1 LHAFGNE
8 RQKGSFNYYELLSS
22 RLKRELG
29 IAKAA
34 RSRGYDLETTPEIKV
49 AKDLAERVE
58 ALVGISG
65 IADRIREL
73 EREHGREVA
82 ALKIGLEVAEG
93 KFKRHS
99 SKIEA
104 VEDAVRVAVAVLTE
118 GVVAAPIE
126 GISRAAVGKND
137 DGTQYVRVFYSG
149 PIRSAGGTAQAL
161 SVLVADYVRR
171 ALGFSEYKPNEEE
184 VERYV
189 LEISMYRRYKT
200 LQYTPSDDEVRLI
213 VRNCPVCIDG
223 EPTEEQEVEG
233 YRDLKRVET
242 NKIRGGMVLVISEG
256 IALKAPKLKKYV
268 EALGIAGWGWLEKI
282 KGKTGESDEASFL
295 KDIIAGRP
303 VLAHPSR
310 KGGFRL
316 RYGRARNTGLAAI
329 GLNPATMEILGFTAV
344 GTQLK
349 VELPGKGACVAPVDS
364 IEGPTVKIGESVV
377 RIDGVEEACHLKD
390 KITEIL
396 DLGEI
401 LIDYGDFLE
410 NNHVLLPAAYSHEW
424 WLAELERVSK
434 KEALR
439 FKRRMPT
446 PEEAVFLSERYG
458 VPLHPKYT
466 FLWDDLSPEDK
477 AFFAEFIVKNGNFNG
492 KNLHIPHER
501 RVKRILEDLLVP
513 HRVKDGIIFVEDAL
527 PLLKCLNIESENGRL
542 KANLAWF
549 GSCINVRNKAPTR
562 VGARMGRPEKSKE
575 RKMKPAPHVLFPL
588 GDYGGVNRSLRE
600 ALEKSENGTIV
611 VEIGAYRCLK
621 CGDVAFSRVCE
632 RCGAATKFVS
642 KKQRIDLESIVRR
655 ASERVG
661 VHIGDNERT
670 EMKTVKGVK
679 GLISE
684 DKAAEPLEKGLL
696 RAKHGVFVFKDGTIR
711 YDLTNMPLTH
721 FLPREVGLDV
731 ETAKELGYTYD
742 YLGRPLESDCQIL
755 ELKQQD
761 IIISEDAAEY
771 LLKVSKFVD
780 ELLVKFYGLEPY
792 YNAEKK
798 EDLIGALVIALA
810 PHTSAGVLARI
821 VGFTKA
827 QVCYAHPFFHAAKRR
842 NCLYPKEKVLIKD
855 KEGIKLLEIEK
866 VVESYKPDEIEILHY
881 DSNGGG
887 RLVWRKPKGFVKLE
901 APDRLVR
908 VETDYGRRITVTP
921 DHKFLVFDGK
931 RFVEAEAMD
940 LCVGDIVLA
949 AAKIPTEDRV
959 HEIRTLDG
967 FLKSKDCDEYR
978 AHGLKS
984 LILKKVKAKGI
995 SIRKL
1000 CEFLRISTS
1009 AIFKDSIPL
1018 SVLPRLFETL
1028 DLSLEEAEFRISHRK
1043 KFIAIPSKIELS
1055 EELGFLVGIYL
1066 ANGFASCNGALNQI
1080 SIVNKD
1086 EELLNF
1092 GSEVFTSVCGYKP
1105 SRRRRRDGTYVLVAG
1120 GKPIYEFF
1128 VSVLSVGKGARDKRI
1143 PWAAFNN
1150 RKFALGI
1157 LSGFVCGDGHVGKEV
1172 SVTSVSEDLVNDLVY
1187 LMLTLGVFPGISYET
1202 RTPTGEPYRELKA
1215 RIYSRELVEQ
1225 LLNLSLVE
1233 IGKIKGFKAI
1243 PERRG
1248 VVRMEGAGDA
1258 ILVRVQGIEWVES
1271 GCKHVYDFVID
1282 GNKTFVGGVG
1292 GLITVD
1298 CDGDEDAVMLLLDGL
1313 LNFSTHF
1320 LPEKRGGKMDAP
1332 LLLTTWINPKEI
1344 DKEAHNVSICE
1355 RYPLEFYEATL
1366 QLKSPKD
1373 VDIEIAAAKLE
1384 CDVRESGAYGF
1395 SFTHDVSDVQN
1406 APTVSLYRSLGSM
1419 SEKMEAQLRLAKMI
1433 RAVDESDV
1441 AERILIHHFIPDLKG
1456 NLRAFGTQAFR
1467 CTRCNAKYR
1476 RPPLGGRCRNC
1487 GNKLVPTV
1495 HAASVAKYL
1504 DMSLHIA
1511 KEFAVSEYTRQ
1522 RLLLIENEIRSLL
1535 DNTQRS
1541 LSEFGTGGLEKK

>member
-1 LHAFGNE
+1 LQAFGSW
-8 RQKGSFNYYELLSS
+8 RQEEGNFNYYETLSS
-22 RLKRELG
+22 KLERELE

-34 RSRGYDLETTPEIKV
+34 RSYGYDPEITPEIKI

-58 ALVGISG
+58 ALVGING

-82 ALKIGLEVAEG
+82 ALRIGLEVAEG
-93 KFKRHS
+93 KFKKYS
-99 SKIEA
+99 SKIA
-104 VEDAVRVAVAVLTE
+104 AIEDAVRVAVAVLTE

-126 GISRAAVGKND
+126 GISRVAAGKND

-171 ALGFSEYKPNEEE
+171 ALGFSEYKPRAEE

-189 LEISMYRRYKT
+189 LEVSMYRRHKT

-213 VRNCPVCIDG
+213 VENCPVCIDG
-223 EPTEEQEVEG
+223 EPTEEEEVEG
-233 YRDLKRVET
+233 YRDLERVET

-268 EALGIAGWGWLEKI
+268 EALNIDGWDWLDHL
-282 KGKTGESDEASFL
+282 GKNKEGEGDEAGFL
-295 KDIIAGRP
+295 QDIIAGRP

-316 RYGRARNTGLAAI
+316 RYGRARNTGLAAV

-364 IEGPTVKIGESVV
+364 IEGPTVKLGEDVV
-377 RIDGVEEACHLKD
+377 RIDSVEEARRLKD
-390 KITEIL
+390 KITEII

-424 WLAELERVSK
+424 WLVELERVSK

-439 FKRRMPT
+439 FKKRIPT
-446 PEEAVFLSERYG
+446 PEEAVSLSEKYG
-458 VPLHPKYT
+458 IPLHPKYT
-466 FLWDDLSPEDK
+466 FLWDDISVEDRTLL
-477 AFFAEFIVKNGNFNG
+477 AEFIVKNGDFDG
-492 KNLHIPHER
+492 KNLRIPHETR
-501 RVKRILEDLLVP
+501 IKRILEDLLVP
-513 HRVKDGIIFVEDAL
+513 HKVRNGMILIEDAL
-527 PLLKCLNIESENGRL
+527 PLLKCLNIEVDGGKLRAS
-542 KANLAWF
+542 LAWF
-549 GSCINVRNKAPTR
+549 GSRISMRNKAPTR

-575 RKMKPAPHVLFPL
+575 RRMKPAPHVLFPL
-588 GDYGGVNRSLRE
+588 GDYGGINRSLRE
-600 ALEKSENGTIV
+600 ALEKGEDGTIE
-611 VEIGAYRCLK
+611 VEVGVYRCLK
-621 CGDVAFSRVCE
+621 CGDVVLSRTCG
-632 RCGAATKFVS
+632 RCGTATKFVS
-642 KKQRIDLESIVRR
+642 RKQRIDLEGLVRQ

-661 VHIGDNERT
+661 VRIGDGGRENEV
-670 EMKTVKGVK
+670 KTVKGVR

-684 DKAAEPLEKGLL
+684 DKTAEPLEKGLL

-721 FLPREVGLDV
+721 FRPREVGLDV
-731 ETAKELGYTYD
+731 ETAKKLGYTHD
-742 YLGRPLESDCQIL
+742 HSGKPLESDDQIL

-771 LLKVSKFVD
+771 LLRVSKFVD

-792 YNAEKK
+792 YNARRK

-810 PHTSAGVLARI
+810 PHTSAGVLGRI

-842 NCLYPKEKVLIKD
+842 NCLHPKEKVLIKD
-855 KEGIKLLEIEK
+855 KEGVKLLEIER

-881 DSNGGG
+881 DHNGG
-887 RLVWRKPKGFVKLE
+887 LVWKRPKDFVKLE
-901 APDRLVR
+901 APDMLVS
-908 VETDYGRRITVTP
+908 VETDHGRRITVTP
-921 DHKFLVFDGK
+921 DHKFLVLDGE
-931 RFVEAEAMD
+931 RLAEVEARD
-940 LCVGDIVLA
+940 LKVGDVVLA
-949 AAKIPTEDRV
+949 ATKIPTDDRV
-959 HEIRTLDG
+959 HEIRTLDH
-967 FLKSKDCDEYR
+967 FLRLKDCEEYR
-978 AHGLKS
+978 AHGLKP
-984 LILKKVKAKGI
+984 LILKKVRAKGI

-1000 CEFLRISTS
+1000 CKLLGISTS
-1009 AIFKDSIPL
+1009 AIYRDSIPL
-1018 SVLPRLFETL
+1018 SKLRQLSEIL
-1028 DLSLEEAEFRISHRK
+1028 DLRLEEAEFRISHRK
-1043 KFIAIPSKIELS
+1043 KSVVIPSKIELS
-1055 EELGFLVGIYL
+1055 EELGFLVGLYL
-1066 ANGFASCNGALNQI
+1066 ANGSARKSGYQI
-1080 SIVNKD
+1080 SIASGD
-1086 EELLNF
+1086 EELLSF
-1092 GSEVFTSVCGYKP
+1092 ASEVFARVFGCKP
-1105 SRRRRRDGTYVLVAG
+1105 SVRRRRDGTSVLVVG
-1120 GKPIYEFF
+1120 GKPVHEFF
-1128 VSVLSVGKGARDKRI
+1128 VGVLGVGEGDQSKRV

-1150 RKFALGI
+1150 RRFALGV
-1157 LSGFVCGDGHVGKEV
+1157 LSGLICGGGHVGEQF
-1172 SVTSVSEDLVNDLVY
+1172 SEISADESLGNDIAY
-1187 LMLTLGVFPGISYET
+1187 LMLTLGMFPEISHEA
-1202 RTPTGEPYRELKA
+1202 RTCDRKRKLKV
-1215 RIYSRELVEQ
+1215 RIRSRELVER
-1225 LLNLSLVE
+1225 LLDLGS
-1233 IGKIKGFKAI
+1233 A
-1243 PERRG
+1243 ERETQE
-1248 VVRMEGAGDA
+1248 V
-1258 ILVRVQGIEWVES
+1258 IFVRVREIEWVES
-1271 GCKHVYDFVID
+1271 DCEHVYDFVID
-1282 GNKTFVGGVG
+1282 GDKTFVGGVG
-1292 GLITVD
+1292 GLVTVD
-1298 CDGDEDAVMLLLDGL
+1298 CDGDEDSIMLLLDGL

-1332 LLLTTWINPKEI
+1332 LLLTTWVNPKEI
-1344 DKEAHNVSICE
+1344 DKEAHNVSICSK
-1355 RYPLEFYEATL
+1355 YPLEFYEATL

-1373 VDIEIAAAKLE
+1373 VSVEIAAAKLE
-1384 CDVRESGAYGF
+1384 HDARASGTYGF
-1395 SFTHDVSDVQN
+1395 SFTHDISDIQN
-1406 APTVSLYRSLGSM
+1406 APTISLYRSLGSM
-1419 SEKMEAQLRLAKMI
+1419 GEKMEAQLQLAKMI

-1476 RPPLGGRCRNC
+1476 RPPLNGRCRNC

-1504 DMSLHIA
+1504 DMSLRIA
-1511 KEFAVSEYTRQ
+1511 KEFAVSKYTRQ

-1535 DNTQRS
+1535 NNTQRL
-1541 LSEFGTGGLEKK
+1541 LSEFGTNGMERK